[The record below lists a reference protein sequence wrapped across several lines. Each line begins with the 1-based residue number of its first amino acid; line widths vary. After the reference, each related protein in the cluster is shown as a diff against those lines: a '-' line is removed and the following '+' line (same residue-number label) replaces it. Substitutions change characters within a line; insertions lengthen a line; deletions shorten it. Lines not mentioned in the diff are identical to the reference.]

1 MLCHTNQPSKNQQ
14 HISADGF
21 PEGYN
26 DQGSINVDENQEQR
40 RQEGSQTGVMP
51 ERKVSDDVKETE
63 KPNPE
68 FVGKEAD
75 YASAGWTET
84 EGE

>member
-1 MLCHTNQPSKNQQ
+1 
-14 HISADGF
+14 
-21 PEGYN
+21 
-26 DQGSINVDENQEQR
+26 
-40 RQEGSQTGVMP
+40 MP

-75 YASAGWTET
+75 YASAGWTEN
-84 EGE
+84 EGEQKPNDEEFKNNQEQAEIGGEMTHANSCNLYVAGIVGK